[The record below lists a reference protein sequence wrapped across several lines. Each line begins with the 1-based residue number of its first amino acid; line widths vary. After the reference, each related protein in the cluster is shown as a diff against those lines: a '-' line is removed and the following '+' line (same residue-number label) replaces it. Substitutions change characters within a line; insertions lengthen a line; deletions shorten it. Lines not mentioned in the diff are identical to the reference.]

1 MSTSYNPTTVMLNF
15 TQEKHI
21 NTSSL
26 PIPSM
31 VWRETTLYVK
41 TRMEDK
47 FCQATNN
54 LNLYLLIWR
63 GSETIVDLEEEEY
76 ILHAKKAAL

>member
-1 MSTSYNPTTVMLNF
+1 
-15 TQEKHI
+15 
-21 NTSSL
+21 
-26 PIPSM
+26 M